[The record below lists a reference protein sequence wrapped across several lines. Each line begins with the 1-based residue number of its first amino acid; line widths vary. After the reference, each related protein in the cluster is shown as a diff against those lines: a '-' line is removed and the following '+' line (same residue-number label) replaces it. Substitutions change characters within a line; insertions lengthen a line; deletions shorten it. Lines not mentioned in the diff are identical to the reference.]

1 MIKVIINGACGQMGR
16 TIMRLCKQNSSD
28 FQVLAG
34 VATYQCPEAEGISI
48 VNDIMKAPAGADVVI
63 DFSRPAA
70 LPKLVQYCQANKIRL
85 VIGTTGLS
93 ENDKLSLER
102 ASAKIPVFLSGNMSL
117 GVNLQIEL
125 IKKAAAALGD
135 AFDIEITE
143 KHHNLK
149 VDAPSGTALMLAD
162 AVSTQFPAG
171 KEYVFGRHTKDIRRS
186 KKEIGLHS
194 LRGGTVV
201 GEHEVEFFGQD
212 EVVSISHKAYSKQVF
227 GMGALRAAQYLM
239 HKQPGLYNM
248 HDIVTEKDVLSHLYT
263 DDDQA
268 VITISSLPNEP
279 GVLSHIFGLIARNN
293 VFVDMIS
300 VTVPGSVSGSVSFSL
315 PKTQLATALN
325 ALKTLRPL
333 YMGMDIHA
341 LDNITKLTVE
351 GPGMAVRHGV
361 AGQLFS
367 VLAEANV
374 SIELVT
380 TSETKIA
387 CCIKNSDVST
397 ALAVIARQFEL

>member
-16 TIMRLCKQNSSD
+16 TIMRLCKQNNSD
-28 FQVLAG
+28 FQVIAG
-34 VATYQCPEAEGISI
+34 VATYQCPEAEGIPI
-48 VNDIMKAPAGADVVI
+48 VSDIMKAPAGADVVI

-70 LPKLVQYCQANKIRL
+70 LPKLVQYCQANKVRL

-93 ENDKLSLER
+93 ENDRLSLER
-102 ASAKIPVFLSGNMSL
+102 ASVKIPIFLSGNMSL
-117 GVNLQIEL
+117 GVSLQIEL

-171 KEYVFGRHTKDIRRS
+171 KEYVFGRHTKDVRRA

-194 LRGGTVV
+194 IRGGTVV

-239 HKQPGLYNM
+239 HRQPGLYNM

-268 VITISSLPNEP
+268 VITVSSLPNEP
-279 GVLSHIFGLIARNN
+279 GVLSHIFGTIARNS

-315 PKTQLATALN
+315 PKSQLATAIN
-325 ALKTLRPL
+325 ALKALRPL

-351 GPGMAVRHGV
+351 GPGMAIRHGV
-361 AGQLFS
+361 AGQLFT

-397 ALAVIARQFEL
+397 ALAVIAKQFEL

>member
-16 TIMRLCKQNSSD
+16 TIMRLCKQNSND
-28 FQVLAG
+28 FQVIAG
-34 VATYQCPEAEGISI
+34 VDTYQCPEAEGTPI
-48 VNDIMKAPAGADVVI
+48 VGDITKAPPGADVVI

-70 LPKLVQYCQANKIRL
+70 LPKTLQYCQANNVRL
-85 VIGTTGLS
+85 VLGTTGLG
-93 ENDKLSLER
+93 ENEKLSLER
-102 ASAKIPVFLSGNMSL
+102 ASAKIAIFQSGNMSL

-125 IKKAAAALGD
+125 IQKAAAALGE
-135 AFDIEITE
+135 AFDIEIIE

-162 AVSTQFPAG
+162 AVSTQFPSG
-171 KEYVFGRHTKDIRRS
+171 KDYVFGRHTKDVRRS
-186 KKEIGLHS
+186 KKEIGMHS
-194 LRGGTVV
+194 IRGGTVV
-201 GEHEVEFFGQD
+201 GEHEVEFLGQD
-212 EVVSISHKAYSKQVF
+212 EVLSISHKAYSKQVF
-227 GMGALRAAQYLM
+227 GVGALRAAQYIM

-268 VITISSLPNEP
+268 VITVSSLPNEP
-279 GVLSHIFGLIARNN
+279 GVLSHIFGTIARSN

-300 VTVPGSVSGSVSFSL
+300 VTVPGSISGNVSFSL
-315 PKTQLATALN
+315 PKTQLATAIN
-325 ALKTLRPL
+325 ALKALRPL

-341 LDNITKLTVE
+341 LDNITKITVE

-397 ALAVIARQFEL
+397 ALGVIARQFEL